1 MRRAFG
7 IEPSNG
13 AAVNPKSPQGLL
25 AGDGAASDL
34 LVVVHVQLYARAVLV
49 LSMVRARWYAEAR
62 TAAAQAWDSL
72 AIPDIS
78 ALFRTFLAHFRTL
91 SVNVRNRTLVSVMG
105 LGQPTRRILP
115 FYSTPMKLALCR
127 VMGMASRQTA
137 IGLKLGLPQN
147 LVL

>member
-34 LVVVHVQLYARAVLV
+34 LAVVHVQLDARAVLV

-62 TAAAQAWDSL
+62 TAAAQAWGSH

-78 ALFRTFLAHFRTL
+78 ALFRTL

-105 LGQPTRRILP
+105 LDQPTRRILP
-115 FYSTPMKLALCR
+115 LYSMPMKLALCR
-127 VMGMASRQTA
+127 VLGMASRQTA